1 MAITSGANRDRP
13 DAHAQTSG
21 VRATAEVST
30 PLTTDKPADD
40 HTPAGPG
47 APAEDS
53 ERAEVD
59 ESGEAGEA
67 GDRKPRRR
75 RRWRRVRIAM
85 VIVGGVVVAAA
96 FALRSPSPVGH
107 WDGAAGQDRFLA
119 AYDAAFADLPEP
131 AETIDVRTD
140 FGIVRVY
147 RFAGTGADAGT
158 ATARPPLVLL
168 PGRASASPVWADNLP
183 SLLRIGDVYTIDLLG
198 EPGMSVQER
207 PITSDADQAAW
218 LHQTL
223 DALPEESFHL
233 VGLSIG
239 GWTAANLVLHEPAHV
254 ASLTLI
260 DPVYVF
266 AGMPFETIVR
276 SLPASVSWL
285 PRSWRDSF
293 NSYTAGGAPVEDE
306 PVADMIEAGM
316 QHYSLKLPQ
325 PTRISE
331 ERLATIDL
339 PVLAIIAGRS
349 VMHDSQAAAET
360 AERALPDATVKVYPD
375 ASHAVNGEH
384 PDEIAADIA
393 ALVATI
399 E

>member
-13 DAHAQTSG
+13 DAHAQTT
-21 VRATAEVST
+21 TAHAPDEVS
-30 PLTTDKPADD
+30 A
-40 HTPAGPG
+40 PAGDGEP
-47 APAEDS
+47 
-53 ERAEVD
+53 AEVD
-59 ESGEAGEA
+59 ESGES

-75 RRWRRVRIAM
+75 RRWRRVRIAL

-107 WDGAAGQDRFLA
+107 WDSAGGQDRFLA

-147 RFAGTGADAGT
+147 RFAGADAGT

-218 LHQTL
+218 LRQTL

-239 GWTAANLVLHEPAHV
+239 GWTAANLALHEPAHI

-331 ERLATIDL
+331 ERLATIEL

-360 AERALPDATVKVYPD
+360 AERALPDATVRVYPD

-393 ALVATI
+393 ALVATLG
-399 E
+399 

>member
-13 DAHAQTSG
+13 DAHAHAQTT
-21 VRATAEVST
+21 TALAPDEVS
-30 PLTTDKPADD
+30 
-40 HTPAGPG
+40 
-47 APAEDS
+47 APAEGG
-53 ERAEVD
+53 EPAEAD
-59 ESGEAGEA
+59 ES

-75 RRWRRVRIAM
+75 RRWRRVRIAL

-107 WDGAAGQDRFLA
+107 WDSAEGQDRFLA

-131 AETIDVRTD
+131 AETIDVRTE

-147 RFAGTGADAGT
+147 RFAGTGA

-316 QHYSLKLPQ
+316 QHYRLKLPQ

-331 ERLATIDL
+331 ERLATIEL

-360 AERALPDATVKVYPD
+360 AERALPDAMVRVYPD

-393 ALVATI
+393 ALVATV